1 MRLET
6 LAIHA
11 GFDFD
16 PTTQSVAVPIYET
29 TSYAFENTQHGADLF
44 NLKVSGNIYTRMM
57 NPTSDI
63 LEKRVAALEGGA
75 AALSFAS
82 GAAAITAA
90 IQTLTQAGDNIVSAS
105 TLYGGT
111 YNLFAQT
118 FPSFGVA
125 VRFADSDNPESF
137 IPLIDEKT
145 RAIYCES
152 IGNPLGNITDFEKL
166 AEIAHAHGL
175 PLIVDHTVM
184 TPFLCRPIEYGA
196 DKIGRAHV

>member
-16 PTTQSVAVPIYET
+16 PATQSVAVPIYQT

-75 AALSFAS
+75 AGLSFAS
-82 GAAAITAA
+82 GAAR
-90 IQTLTQAGDNIVSAS
+90 
-105 TLYGGT
+105 GT
-111 YNLFAQT
+111 
-118 FPSFGVA
+118 
-125 VRFADSDNPESF
+125 VRR
-137 IPLIDEKT
+137 
-145 RAIYCES
+145 RARM
-152 IGNPLGNITDFEKL
+152 P
-166 AEIAHAHGL
+166 
-175 PLIVDHTVM
+175 
-184 TPFLCRPIEYGA
+184 
-196 DKIGRAHV
+196 